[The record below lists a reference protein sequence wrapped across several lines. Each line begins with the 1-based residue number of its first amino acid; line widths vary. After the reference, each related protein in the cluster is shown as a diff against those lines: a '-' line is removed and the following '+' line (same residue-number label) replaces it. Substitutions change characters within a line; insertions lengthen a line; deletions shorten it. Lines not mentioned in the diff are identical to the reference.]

1 MASRQEQEHYIELIR
16 NNDPSTRV
24 WNWGPIGPRFSAQQ
38 VQDFIQAV
46 NASTVLKSLNIS
58 GWYQNEDTSFSILR
72 GLEQNTNLETLTMR
86 RYFRDITP
94 PRTFDQERVT
104 VAVTNLMDRN
114 TTLTNLDL
122 GYNDSVVA
130 VAAARALRRNT
141 TLRSLSLRYTTR
153 AENDGL
159 VTAFADA
166 ISMNTMLTSL
176 HIDGNRIGEDGVR
189 IARAIETNTTLTEL
203 NLNGNQLTEEVGQA
217 LVRALDTNTTLVL
230 LRINAYYPSIFI
242 EDQNLF
248 ELYTKERIEDI
259 LEGRELPAVYDG
271 PIVKAAVAPMPRGVK
286 RKPSDLH
293 LLLL

>member
-1 MASRQEQEHYIELIR
+1 MASRQEHYIELIQ
-16 NNDPSTRV
+16 NNDPSSSV
-24 WNWGPIGPRFSAQQ
+24 WDWGPIGPRFSAQQ

-86 RYFRDITP
+86 RYFRDIEP
-94 PRTFDQERVT
+94 PRTFDEERVAL
-104 VAVTNLMDRN
+104 AVTNLMDRN

-141 TLRSLSLRYTTR
+141 SLRSLSLRYTTR

-189 IARAIETNTTLTEL
+189 IARALETNTTLTEL
-203 NLNGNQLTEEVGQA
+203 DIISNRLTEEVGQA
-217 LVRALDTNTTLVL
+217 FLRALQTNTTLVSL
-230 LRINAYYPSIFI
+230 QCSNYPFTFRENQNNFAQDTKARIA
-242 EDQNLF
+242 E
-248 ELYTKERIEDI
+248 I
-259 LEGRELPAVYDG
+259 LEGREIPAVYDG

-286 RKPSDLH
+286 RKTSDLH